1 MSTDRV
7 LDGWTRLKFGDV
19 VRNVNENSHDLH
31 ADGLNRVV
39 GLEHLDPGSLS
50 VVRWDMLADLPDGT
64 TFTRKFKPGHV
75 LFGKRRAYQRKVAV
89 PNFDGVCS
97 GDILVFE
104 PADERMLSKFLPYLV
119 QSDGFFDHAL
129 GTSAGSLSP
138 RTKWAEL
145 AKYEFA
151 LPPLDEQQKIVGVL
165 SLVDEVL
172 RRSATV
178 AHHAEMAVSSFVA
191 KSDSSVRTVKLSS
204 VLTLLTK
211 GTTPTS
217 IGASFSPSGVRFLK
231 AENVI
236 GGRIDYN
243 VESFID
249 SATDALL
256 SRSRLK
262 AGDVLL
268 TIAGTIGRSAVVD
281 DSELTANCNQAVAIL
296 RPSLEVDPWFLSEWL
311 GGIGASRQIEQRMVS
326 NTISNLSLGV
336 IGDLDFPVLTK
347 EAQAAA
353 VSGILAARSVGRVA
367 RAHGKRVMQMFDV
380 IRSELLSG
388 GLPDVQ

>member
-1 MSTDRV
+1 MSTDN
-7 LDGWTRLKFGDV
+7 LPDGWARVKFGDV
-19 VRNVNENSHDLH
+19 VRSSTENSRDLD
-31 ADGLNRVV
+31 ADGVDRVV
-39 GLEHLDPGSLS
+39 GLDHLDPGSLR
-50 VVRWDMLADLPDGT
+50 VVRWDNLTDLPDGT
-64 TFTRKFKPGHV
+64 TFTRKFKPGQV

-89 PNFDGVCS
+89 PEFEGVCS

-104 PADERMLSKFLPYLV
+104 PADTRLLAEFLPYLV

-145 AKYEFA
+145 AKYEFE

-178 AHHAEMAVSSFVA
+178 AHHAEVAVSSFVA

-256 SRSRLK
+256 SRSRLQ

-281 DSELTANCNQAVAIL
+281 DSELPANCNQAVAIL
-296 RPSLEVDPWFLSEWL
+296 RPSLEVDPWFLSAWL

-367 RAHGKRVMQMFDV
+367 RAHGERVMQMFDV